1 MNAVSL
7 FIAEQ
12 PEINRAILSRL
23 QQLILA
29 SAPQLEEK
37 LSYRIPF
44 YYYFGRLCY
53 LNPHRQGVDIGFCRG
68 FELSNEQGLL
78 EAKDRKEVKTITY
91 RTPDV
96 IAERPL
102 REILQEALLLNEWHF
117 KNKKSAQYN
126 QYKL

>member
-12 PEINRAILSRL
+12 PENNLAILSRL

-37 LSYRIPF
+37 LSYGIPF
-44 YYYFGRLCY
+44 FYYLGRLCY
-53 LNPHRQGVDIGFCRG
+53 LNTHRHGVDIGFCRG
-68 FELSNEQGLL
+68 FELSNEQELL
-78 EAKDRKEVKTITY
+78 EARDRVEVKTITY
-91 RTPDV
+91 QSPDA
-96 IAERPL
+96 IAESPL

-117 KNKKSAQYN
+117 KNKKSGQFN